1 MYLNTFETIHF
12 HFLQIPCF
20 QTLNSPLSIGTGNMS
35 ESYVEAKTVLS
46 MRKKLLS
53 NFTVFWNNRR
63 LIGSCLYLL
72 VLARGLFLRRLSPLV
87 VIWFTRVLLSIFG
100 HKSPEFAIL
109 KEQPSEK
116 GCRTYTD
123 DVIISI
129 QILFTVHFPFHIWRE
144 GKQTNNTIPKMEF
157 CFPKVHLIIVGQNGP
172 WDVILICINY

>member
-1 MYLNTFETIHF
+1 MYLDTFETIHF
-12 HFLQIPCF
+12 HFLQIPSF
-20 QTLNSPLSIGTGNMS
+20 QTFDNPYQALALATYWDEWSLCSDFCFLG
-35 ESYVEAKTVLS
+35 EKT
-46 MRKKLLS
+46 LLC
-53 NFTVFWNNRR
+53 FEI
-63 LIGSCLYLL
+63 IGSCLYLL

-144 GKQTNNTIPKMEF
+144 GKQTNNAIPKMEF
-157 CFPKVHLIIVGQNGP
+157 HFPKVHLIIVGQNGP
-172 WDVILICINY
+172 WDVILIRINY